1 MVAPQWVEGLQEWNQ
16 ALDFLRLDLLFRLV
30 LAAILG
36 GAIGLERE
44 VRGKAAGFRTNLLI
58 CVGAALL
65 MELSIGVAALVD
77 PAQTN
82 ADPAR
87 IAAQIVSGIGFLGA
101 GTIIQSRGSVVG
113 LTTAATLW
121 VVAAI
126 GMAVGARAYVEA
138 VGTTILVFIA
148 LIALSR
154 VEESIVRRRFERRVV
169 VVMDMSPGL
178 LGAVREAFLE
188 AGFIVKLTDVER
200 EPQHVVASYDISGSR
215 AHWAG
220 VVDRLIQM
228 EGIHKVTQI

>member
-16 ALDFLRLDLLFRLV
+16 ALSFLRLDLLFRLL
-30 LAAILG
+30 LAAVLG

-58 CVGAALL
+58 CVGATLL
-65 MELSIGVAALVD
+65 MELSIGVSALVD

-154 VEESIVRRRFERRVV
+154 VEESIIRRRFERRVE

-200 EPQHVVASYDISGSR
+200 EAQHVVASYDISGSR
-215 AHWAG
+215 AQWPG

>member
-1 MVAPQWVEGLQEWNQ
+1 VAAPQWVEGLQEWNQ
-16 ALDFLRLDLLFRLV
+16 ALEFLRLDLLFRLV
-30 LAAILG
+30 LAAVLG

-44 VRGKAAGFRTNLLI
+44 IRGKAAGFRTNLLI

-65 MELSIGVAALVD
+65 MELSIGVGALVD

-188 AGFIVKLTDVER
+188 AGFIAKLTDVER
-200 EPQHVVASYDISGSR
+200 EPEHVVASYDISGPR
-215 AHWAG
+215 AQWPG
-220 VVDRLIQM
+220 VVDRLIRM

>member
-1 MVAPQWVEGLQEWNQ
+1 VVAPQWVEGLQEWNQ
-16 ALDFLRLDLLFRLV
+16 ALSFLRLDLLFRLL
-30 LAAILG
+30 LAAVLG

-58 CVGAALL
+58 CVGATLL
-65 MELSIGVAALVD
+65 MELSIGVSALVD

-154 VEESIVRRRFERRVV
+154 VEESIIRRRFERRVV

-200 EPQHVVASYDISGSR
+200 EAQHVVASYDISGSR
-215 AHWAG
+215 AQWPG

>member
-1 MVAPQWVEGLQEWNQ
+1 VAEPQWVEGLQEWQQ
-16 ALDFLRLDLLFRLV
+16 ALSFLRLDLLFRLL
-30 LAAILG
+30 LAAVLG

-58 CVGAALL
+58 CVGATLL
-65 MELSIGVAALVD
+65 MELSIGVSALVD

-138 VGTTILVFIA
+138 VGTTILMFIA

-154 VEESIVRRRFERRVV
+154 VEESIIRRRFERRVV

-200 EPQHVVASYDISGSR
+200 EAQHVVASYDISGSR
-215 AHWAG
+215 AQWPG

>member
-16 ALDFLRLDLLFRLV
+16 ALSFLRLDLLFRLL
-30 LAAILG
+30 LAAVLG

-58 CVGAALL
+58 CVGATLL
-65 MELSIGVAALVD
+65 MELSIGVSALVD

-154 VEESIVRRRFERRVV
+154 VEESIIRRRFERRVE

-200 EPQHVVASYDISGSR
+200 EAQHVVASYDISGSR
-215 AHWAG
+215 AQWPG

-228 EGIHKVTQI
+228 EGVHKVTQI